1 MKRVRVKV
9 CGITRR
15 KDLNAAVDEGADAVG
30 FVVDVPSS
38 PRNMS
43 LERARDLIEATPPF
57 VQTVIVSVFTTIDRL
72 AALCAYLTPNA
83 VQVAGTH
90 ACNDTVC
97 KPLDGI
103 RVIRT
108 IEVNDKTLPNALPYG
123 LARCDAVLADSGVL
137 GAYGGTGICHNWGI
151 SRAIRKSVA
160 PTPFILAGGL
170 TPENLRTAIKMVRP
184 YAVDVSSGVEAR
196 PGVKDRAKI
205 RAFIHAVKEASDAL

>member
-1 MKRVRVKV
+1 VKV
-9 CGITRR
+9 CGIARR
-15 KDLNAAVDEGADAVG
+15 KDLDAAVDEGADAVG

-38 PRNMS
+38 PRNVS
-43 LERARDLIEATPPF
+43 LERARDLVEATPPF

-83 VQVAGTH
+83 VQVAGTP
-90 ACNDTVC
+90 ACNDTIS
-97 KPLDGI
+97 KPLDGV

-108 IEVNDKTLPNALPYG
+108 IEVNDKILPNALPYG
-123 LARCDAVLADSGVL
+123 LACCDAVLADSGVP

-170 TPENLRTAIKMVRP
+170 TSENLRTAIKTVRP

-196 PGVKDRAKI
+196 SGAKDRAKI
-205 RAFIHAVKEASDAL
+205 RAFIRAAREASDAL